1 MQLIHKDCKKF
12 NGCLREIELMHP
24 SGANEQIIMQHA
36 NVLFT
41 KMKGYEDG
49 FKFDHVWPILK
60 EYLQV
65 HDQAQP
71 HIGVCSDLDENMRK
85 YPNSPNSSTPS
96 FTVNLSDE
104 NNFGGSSSS
113 QRPEGVKKSK
123 LKRKQDEE
131 MSNFLQTIKGENEKF
146 RELFENS
153 AAKSDRGLN
162 VLQKKVEAGQEKNR
176 IRQQVRDHN
185 IMLINPDSIEDPE
198 RRASMRFE
206 QQLIMQKRR
215 QAHMTNTSNVFD
227 MFGQFPN
234 LGGSGS
240 GLSEY

>member
-1 MQLIHKDCKKF
+1 MQ
-12 NGCLREIELMHP
+12 R
-24 SGANEQIIMQHA
+24 A

-41 KMKGYEDG
+41 QIKRYEDG
-49 FKFDHVWPILK
+49 FKFDHVWHILK
-60 EYLQV
+60 EYLEV
-65 HDQAQP
+65 QAQAQS
-71 HIGVCSDLDENMRK
+71 HIGVASDLDENMRE
-85 YPNSPNSSTPS
+85 YPNSPNSSTPP
-96 FTVNLSDE
+96 FTVNLSDD

-123 LKRKQDEE
+123 LKRKQDKE
-131 MSNFLQTIKGENEKF
+131 MSNFLQSMKGENEKF
-146 RELFENS
+146 WELFENS
-153 AAKSDRGLN
+153 GAKSDRGLD
-162 VLQKKVEAGQEKNR
+162 VLQKKVEVEQEKNR
-176 IRQQVRDHN
+176 IRQQVRDDN

-198 RRASMRFE
+198 RRASMRSE